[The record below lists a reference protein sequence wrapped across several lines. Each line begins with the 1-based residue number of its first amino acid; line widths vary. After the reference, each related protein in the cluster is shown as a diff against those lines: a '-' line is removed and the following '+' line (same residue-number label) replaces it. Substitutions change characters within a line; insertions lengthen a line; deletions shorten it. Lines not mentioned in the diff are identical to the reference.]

1 MFAADVYA
9 HKNCMKKFFKKNF
22 DNIEELLQTFNDVE
36 WQETKAFE
44 VQIAIGEFCWSLEL
58 DGKGY
63 EISTWNQVNQK

>member
-1 MFAADVYA
+1 MYLLLIFMHIKIVW
-9 HKNCMKKFFKKNF
+9 KSFLKKL

-44 VQIAIGEFCWSLEL
+44 VQTAIGEFCWSLDL